1 MLKWFII
8 NDNVIIDIIVSDT
21 KEFLEDVFK
30 TEVIPNDGIMG
41 IGWTRTE
48 NGWIPPYPTD
58 GKEYIL
64 DSTFNRWVLKNPVII
79 EE

>member
-1 MLKWFII
+1 MPIYFVIENNTITNVVISETKKII
-8 NDNVIIDIIVSDT
+8 EDILNTEII
-21 KEFLEDVFK
+21 ED
-30 TEVIPNDGIMG
+30 DGIMG
-41 IGWTRTE
+41 IGWNRTE

-64 DSTFNRWVLKNPVII
+64 DTSTDKWVLKNPVII